1 MKIIVG
7 VTGASGSI
15 YGARFL
21 EVLHEAYPEV
31 ESHLVVSRAGRRV
44 LLHETDYDVR
54 DLARWAGAVHSE
66 TDIGAEPASGSA
78 GFDAMV
84 IVPCSVKTLGLIAS
98 GTGDTLVGRAA
109 DVILKE
115 GRRLVLVV
123 REMPLSAIH
132 LENMLKLSRL
142 GVMILPA
149 SPGFYFYPKTMADLV
164 DNVVHSCQV
173 LLRRFQLQLGGATP
187 ALVFSHA
194 GSLLK
199 QLATFGGSSAK
210 NLTNLPLLNHG
221 VRLYANTRIH

>member
-31 ESHLVVSRAGRRV
+31 ECHLVVSRAGRRV
-44 LLHETDYDVR
+44 LRHETDYDVR
-54 DLARWAGAVHSE
+54 DLARWADAVHNE

-84 IVPCSVKTLGLIAS
+84 IVPCSVKTLGHIAS
-98 GTGDTLVGRAA
+98 GTGDTLLGRAA

-115 GRRLVLVV
+115 SRRLVLVV

-132 LENMLKLSRL
+132 LENMLKLARL
-142 GVMILPA
+142 GVMIMPA
-149 SPGFYFYPKTMADLV
+149 SPGFYFHPKTMSDLV
-164 DNVVHSCQV
+164 DHVVGKTLNALGLEQYLFEKWRGQAPARPAGSI
-173 LLRRFQLQLGGATP
+173 LPEEGEGGAES
-187 ALVFSHA
+187 V
-194 GSLLK
+194 
-199 QLATFGGSSAK
+199 
-210 NLTNLPLLNHG
+210 N
-221 VRLYANTRIH
+221 

>member
-15 YGARFL
+15 YGARLL
-21 EVLHEAYPEV
+21 EVLHRAYPDV

-44 LLHETDYDVR
+44 LRHETAYDVD
-54 DLARWAGAVHSE
+54 DLARLASVHHHES
-66 TDIGAEPASGSA
+66 DIGAAPASGSA

-84 IVPCSVKTLGLIAS
+84 IVPCSVKTLAQIAH

-149 SPGFYFYPKTMADLV
+149 SPGFYFHPKSLTDIV
-164 DNVVHSCQV
+164 DHVVGKTLNAIGLEQNLFEKWRGQGSAGRKGHF
-173 LLRRFQLQLGGATP
+173 LPEDGGI
-187 ALVFSHA
+187 
-194 GSLLK
+194 
-199 QLATFGGSSAK
+199 GGESV
-210 NLTNLPLLNHG
+210 T
-221 VRLYANTRIH
+221 

>member
-15 YGARFL
+15 YGVRLL
-21 EVLHEAYPEV
+21 EVLHQAYPDV
-31 ESHLVVSRAGRRV
+31 ESHLIVSRAGRRV
-44 LLHETDYDVR
+44 LRHETAYDEA
-54 DLARWAGAVHSE
+54 DLARWADVHHPE
-66 TDIGAEPASGSA
+66 ADIGAAPASGSA

-84 IVPCSVKTLGLIAS
+84 VTPCSVKTLAQIAH

-149 SPGFYFYPKTMADLV
+149 SPGFYFHPKTLADLV
-164 DNVVHSCQV
+164 DHVVGKTLNAIGLEQTLFEKWRGQGPAGRKGHF
-173 LLRRFQLQLGGATP
+173 LPEDGGI
-187 ALVFSHA
+187 
-194 GSLLK
+194 
-199 QLATFGGSSAK
+199 GGESV
-210 NLTNLPLLNHG
+210 N
-221 VRLYANTRIH
+221 

>member
-149 SPGFYFYPKTMADLV
+149 SPGFYFYPKTVADLV
-164 DNVVHSCQV
+164 DHVVGKTLNALGLEQNLFEKWRGQAPARPASSV
-173 LLRRFQLQLGGATP
+173 LPEEGEGGAES
-187 ALVFSHA
+187 V
-194 GSLLK
+194 
-199 QLATFGGSSAK
+199 
-210 NLTNLPLLNHG
+210 N
-221 VRLYANTRIH
+221 

>member
-44 LLHETDYDVR
+44 LRHETDYDVR
-54 DLARWAGAVHSE
+54 DLARWAGAVHNE

-84 IVPCSVKTLGLIAS
+84 IVPCSVKTLGHIAS
-98 GTGDTLVGRAA
+98 GTGDTLLGRAA

-142 GVMILPA
+142 GVMIMPA
-149 SPGFYFYPKTMADLV
+149 SPGFYFHPKTMSDLV
-164 DNVVHSCQV
+164 DHVVGKTLNALGLEQNLFEKWRGQAPARPAGSI
-173 LLRRFQLQLGGATP
+173 LPEEGEGGAES
-187 ALVFSHA
+187 V
-194 GSLLK
+194 
-199 QLATFGGSSAK
+199 
-210 NLTNLPLLNHG
+210 N
-221 VRLYANTRIH
+221 